1 MVDIRVRVE
10 DTARVPELVWRLSKI
25 FGRSAVSFDA
35 ATKEV
40 RIDAE
45 WESRRVVSVTDA
57 VREWI
62 AEGDAASAEVSIGD
76 RSSIVG
82 LAMPPVII
90 R

>member
-10 DTARVPELVWRLSKI
+10 DTARVPELMWRLSKI

-45 WESRRVVSVTDA
+45 WESRRVVSVVEV
-57 VREWI
+57 VREWV
-62 AEGDAASAEVSIGD
+62 AENDVAAAELSIGG
-76 RSSIVG
+76 RSSAVG
-82 LAMPPVII
+82 PTLPPVII